1 MNTKPRKPGPVPI
14 LADQAAYVRIH
25 EASAA
30 VAAEAF
36 MLAAEWGP
44 DEPIPLWPTPAGLA
58 VPYPP
63 AAS

>member
-1 MNTKPRKPGPVPI
+1 MTLQPRKLDAALMMANEV
-14 LADQAAYVRIH
+14 AYVRIS

-36 MLAAEWGP
+36 MLDAEWGP
-44 DEPIPLWPTPAGLA
+44 DEPIPLWPTETGM
-58 VPYPP
+58 